1 MGRDETQAAYFTLL
15 RAREELESLQRYAEE
30 LERERTRLREL
41 QKANEAAAQRLPG
54 KLGRSLRHTD
64 EALSK
69 AIELRLRVIA
79 DELRRVPGRLEA
91 AQAFVDECEQEH
103 DRLRRS
109 A

>member
-1 MGRDETQAAYFTLL
+1 MGRDETQAAYFALL

-30 LERERTRLREL
+30 LERERSRLREL
-41 QKANEAAAQRLPG
+41 QSANEAAAQRMPP
-54 KLGRSLRHTD
+54 KLGRHLRHTD

-69 AIELRLRVIA
+69 AIELRLRVVA
-79 DELRRVPGRLEA
+79 DELRRVPERLAA